1 MIEEYEYNNLINPSN
16 LFGVNNIKEVLEFI
30 SLSDNIEE
38 LKAFNTACLNEELYE
53 YCQVINTKIN
63 ELRGNTLS

>member
-1 MIEEYEYNNLINPSN
+1 MPEEYEYNILINPSN
-16 LFGVNNIKEVLEFI
+16 LFDSVEEVLDFI

-38 LKAFNTACLNEELYE
+38 LEAFNNACLDEELYE
-53 YCQVINTKIN
+53 YCQLINTRIN

>member
-16 LFGVNNIKEVLEFI
+16 LFNNIEEVRDFI

-38 LKAFNTACLNEELYE
+38 LEAFNNACLNEELYE

>member
-1 MIEEYEYNNLINPSN
+1 MIEDYEFNILINPSN
-16 LFGVNNIKEVLEFI
+16 LFDSVEEVLDFI

-38 LKAFNTACLNEELYE
+38 LEAFLLECQKEELYY
-53 YCQVINTKIN
+53 YCQVINTRIN